1 MKNLKRALR
10 NFFAKGQNNLI
21 KILSLGA
28 GLSVGL
34 ILTAKVCFE
43 VSYEDFYPEKEQ
55 IFSVQTWY
63 SAPGQNVK
71 EYGQVSGAVVPG
83 MMDEIP
89 EVIMGTRTTGFFGT
103 PVFFTTDKKRY
114 TGEMLLADTCFLDMF
129 PRPVLAGN
137 AKEVLSRPNYVLVS
151 RTIAENMGGIEA
163 VMGQSIYRDDMPQ
176 VIFTIGGVFED
187 VPENSVIQYDILVS
201 LESWSKWSRENWLG
215 NDRYR
220 GYVKLARGTDP
231 AGLATAIYEMQKRH
245 QPIDEL
251 ETEGKKLT
259 YILKPFKEL
268 YSGTPEIKRMNK
280 LLSLLAF
287 ALIFTAVMNYIL
299 VVISSLIRRTKEVG
313 VRKCYGA
320 QGAQIRGIL
329 LTETLLH
336 IVLSLMV
343 AVGVILAFR
352 GTIEELLDNR
362 LTSMFTSQTLL
373 ILAGIVVL
381 VFFASGLVP
390 SLLFERIP
398 VAAAFRDFRESR
410 RSWKLG
416 LLFIQFMAAAF
427 LIVLLIVI
435 GRQYRL
441 MVNDNPG
448 YAYKNVLFCS
458 TSGTEDLLQQQALE
472 ELKRMPWVREV
483 STCNTI
489 PLYYASGN
497 NIRLPENPTNDLF
510 NIADLYWASDNYFT
524 LMEIPFI
531 EGHAPGNPTEVAVS
545 RAFLTEMAKFADWSE
560 GAIGRSVFITEH
572 SQSDDPKEA
581 FTVCGIY
588 EDIQIGNL
596 TDVDKRASV
605 LFHHEPSSQYTEY
618 ILVKLQNFDREHT
631 KAVYDIIKKA
641 MPDKDIE
648 VLSYAAE
655 MRNAYSGSRRFRNS
669 VMIGGI
675 ITVLISL
682 AGLVGYTKDETNR
695 RRREIALRKTNGAEI
710 RDIVRL
716 FIADILKIS
725 IPATIAGCVLAWI
738 VAVKWLEQFAKKVP
752 LTADIYVYGSLLV
765 LFVILFVVLT
775 GCIRSARENP
785 IECLRKE

>member
-43 VSYEDFYPEKEQ
+43 VSYEDFYPGKEQ

-63 SAPGQNVK
+63 SSPGQDPGEHNR
-71 EYGQVSGAVVPG
+71 VSGAIAPA

-89 EVIMGTRTTGFFGT
+89 EVILATRTTRYFGT
-103 PVFFTTDKKRY
+103 PVFFSQDKKRY

-137 AKEVLSRPNYVLVS
+137 AKDVLSRPYYIMVS
-151 RTIAENMGGIEA
+151 RTIAENMGGIDA
-163 VMGQSIYRDDMPQ
+163 VMGQSIFRDDMPQ
-176 VIFTIGGVFED
+176 VVFTIGGVFED

-215 NDRYR
+215 NDRYSA
-220 GYVKLARGTDP
+220 YVKLAPGVDP
-231 AGLATAIYEMQKRH
+231 ESLDTAIYEMQKRH

-251 ETEGKKLT
+251 EAEGKKLT
-259 YILKPFKEL
+259 YILKPFTEL
-268 YSGTPEIKRMNK
+268 HSGTPEVIRMNR

-329 LTETLLH
+329 LSETLVH
-336 IVLSLMV
+336 IVLSLLVV
-343 AVGVILAFR
+343 AGVILAFR

-362 LTSMFTSQTLL
+362 LESMFTLQAIL

-381 VFFASGLVP
+381 VFLASGLIP
-390 SLLFERIP
+390 SLMFERIP

-427 LIVLLIVI
+427 LVVLLIVI

-441 MVNDNPG
+441 MVNDDPG

-458 TSGTEDLLQQQALE
+458 TSGTDDILQQQAVE
-472 ELKRMPWVREV
+472 ELKRMSWVSEV
-483 STCNTI
+483 STCATI

-510 NIADLYWASDNYFT
+510 NIADLYWASDNFFT

-545 RAFLTEMAKFADWSE
+545 RAFLTEMDKFADWSD
-560 GAIGRSVFITEH
+560 GAIGRNIFVTEH

-581 FTVCGIY
+581 FTICGIY

-596 TDVDKRASV
+596 TGVDKRPSV
-605 LFHHEPSSQYTEY
+605 LFHHDPSSLYTEY
-618 ILVKLQNFDREHT
+618 ILVKLHDIDSEST

-648 VLSYAAE
+648 VLSYSAE
-655 MRNAYSGSRRFRNS
+655 IRNAYSGSRRFRNS

-710 RDIVRL
+710 NDIVRL
-716 FIADILKIS
+716 FMVDVLKIS
-725 IPATIAGCVLAWI
+725 IPATIAGCVLAG
-738 VAVKWLEQFAKKVP
+738 VVSVRWLEQFAKKVS